1 MTTFF
6 VSTQLKI
13 FFFQTSTQSPLGDTS
28 SKTIIVEL
36 LNVVLTVTEKLVENA
51 KTVNSLLEA
60 NQESII
66 ADAETFLAE
75 IGTQVNNIV
84 LKLIDQ
90 LKEEATEDG
99 ISVLECIDGQEET
112 TNIALAETITLTATC
127 LSETSP
133 ALLVVANDIL
143 EHVQSVEAKVKA
155 QVETLEACTET
166 DLQCLIAFGSTA
178 LELGNEISEIV
189 SQDLDSVVAV
199 IQEGINH
206 VASCK
211 LLDNVKSNTQKIFDN
226 VVVCIKS

>member
-1 MTTFF
+1 M
-6 VSTQLKI
+6 KI
-13 FFFQTSTQSPLGDTS
+13 IAAILVALLAVQTSTQTPLGDTS

-60 NQESII
+60 NEESII

-127 LSETSP
+127 LSETAP

-143 EHVQSVEAKVKA
+143 DHVQSVEAKVKA

-166 DLQCLIAFGSTA
+166 DLQCLIAFGSSA

-189 SQDLDSVVAV
+189 AEDVDSVVAA

-211 LLDNVKSNTQKIFDN
+211 LLDNVKTNTQKIFDN